1 MEWYLK
7 ALKQYSRFNGRARRK
22 EYWYFSLISLLI
34 SGLLGF
40 IDGSIV
46 SAAAGTEIGIVR
58 EIFLPTDIG
67 LLRNI
72 YTLGVLIPTY
82 TVMVRRLHD
91 TDRSGWWFFI
101 NLIPFLGWLF
111 FLYFLVE
118 DSDSDKNRFGR
129 NPKESP
135 SN

>member
-7 ALKQYSRFNGRARRK
+7 ALKQYARFNGRARRK

-46 SAAAGTEIGIVR
+46 SAAAETGIVR
-58 EIFLPTDIG
+58 EIFIPTDIG

-72 YTLGVLIPTY
+72 YTLGVLVPTY
-82 TVMVRRLHD
+82 AVMVRRLHD
-91 TDRSGWWFFI
+91 TDKSGWWFFI

-118 DSDSDKNRFGR
+118 DSYPSKNRFGR